1 VSREARELEL
11 MLLLVML
18 IMLIMLV
25 VVEVN
30 TSISFSFVKIR
41 IFDADFD
48 RATRFLTPSRVE
60 LIGKRSILRLET
72 TINR

>member
-1 VSREARELEL
+1 MSREARELEL
-11 MLLLVML
+11 MLLLV
-18 IMLIMLV
+18 MLIMLV

-60 LIGKRSILRLET
+60 LIGKRSIFGLDDT
-72 TINR
+72 TNR

>member
-1 VSREARELEL
+1 

-18 IMLIMLV
+18 IMTLTAA
-25 VVEVN
+25 VEVDML
-30 TSISFSFVKIR
+30 ISFSFVKIR

-60 LIGKRSILRLET
+60 LIGKRSIFGLDNT
-72 TINR
+72 TNR